1 MMGGPEENT
10 WMIFFK
16 KDQATESGTIMAQ
29 AQAEAATGDFS
40 PSNVVEP
47 HSYWKFAEWSSHL

>member
-1 MMGGPEENT
+1 MDDVLQKRPSPV
-10 WMIFFK
+10 
-16 KDQATESGTIMAQ
+16 ATESGTIMAQ
-29 AQAEAATGDFS
+29 AQAKAATGDFS